1 MSQKY
6 MVYITS
12 AEVSD
17 HTTASPIETQ
27 QSHACSTQASESSTT
42 CGSIH
47 SPSISPPLSEGFQ
60 KPPFECGCGK
70 CTLSSFIERGCPMPF
85 SSKDTFL
92 KLGQLTDEQQEDF
105 RERLAFESQ
114 RMMMHFQTLVS
125 KTMESLIRQNVSFDR
140 LVAHIMTLGAFDPV
154 YIKPQL
160 PLFQDR
166 HNELK
171 AADTIPKIFLVI
183 NGYISFFNY
192 DIIEHII
199 NVLGTDEDKVNL
211 QSYKNKFDRYVR
223 QRIYQCG
230 PHLESETDH
239 SIIFVKLD
247 SRYDNYTGA
256 EIKRFC
262 RKLSETLHVSSK
274 GVMRLCEVHEGCI
287 QLTFQVPSFVQQK
300 IFPLSK
306 EQEKALAAMGVMKLT
321 CGEYQFLVR
330 LSGSTCQCIVS
341 VHVYCRFGMRC
352 GSWG

>member
-47 SPSISPPLSEGFQ
+47 SLSISPPLSEGSQ
-60 KPPFECGCGK
+60 KPPFGCECGK
-70 CTLSSFIERGCPMPF
+70 CTLPSFIERGCPMSF
-85 SSKDTFL
+85 SFKDTFP
-92 KLGQLTDEQQEDF
+92 KLGELTDEQQEDF
-105 RERLAFESQ
+105 MDRLAFESQ
-114 RMMMHFQTLVS
+114 GIMMQFQKLVS
-125 KTMESLIRQNVSFDR
+125 ETMESLIRRSVSLYR
-140 LVAHIMTLGAFDPV
+140 LVAHVMTLGAFDPV

-160 PLFQDR
+160 SLFWDR

-171 AADTIPKIFLVI
+171 AADTIPEIFLVL
-183 NGYISFFNY
+183 NDYFSFFNY

-199 NVLGTDEDKVNL
+199 NVLGTDEDKANL
-211 QSYKNKFDRYVR
+211 QSYKSKFDHYVR
-223 QRIYQCG
+223 RRIYQCG

-239 SIIFVKLD
+239 PNIFVKLD

-274 GVMRLCEVHEGCI
+274 GVMLLCQVDEGCI

-330 LSGSTCQCIVS
+330 LSWST
-341 VHVYCRFGMRC
+341 Y
-352 GSWG
+352 